1 MKSESTFAYGESM
14 HSGTVDYATAV
25 FNAAT
30 DEAAAVYVNTVS
42 NFKVSGF
49 WHLRSPSL
57 E

>member
-1 MKSESTFAYGESM
+1 M

-30 DEAAAVYVNTVS
+30 DNEAAAVYAIIVPNC
-42 NFKVSGF
+42 KVSGF